1 MNTKFEKNYFR
12 MTGTKY
18 KKNIRT
24 FVSLCIRHNLK
35 YMFLYRKQHKS
46 IFTKFRIYRLS
57 RKYGI
62 EIASDTDIG
71 EGLYMGHPYNITIGA
86 GVKIGKNC
94 NIHKGCT
101 IGRINVGKKE
111 GVPTI
116 GDSVFIGINSTIV
129 GNVHIGDDVLIAPNS
144 YVNFDV
150 PKHSL
155 VIGNP
160 GVIHKKDDVTYGY
173 INFKI

>member
-1 MNTKFEKNYFR
+1 MY
-12 MTGTKY
+12 
-18 KKNIRT
+18 
-24 FVSLCIRHNLK
+24 
-35 YMFLYRKQHKS
+35 LYRKQHKS